1 MSTPT
6 FVVGGKAEHIIVI
19 LVLVSPAVAANPR
32 QSVFASARFSW
43 GGYRILDGAV
53 AQPASVA
60 PVQLSLPRIIQL
72 IKRCHDCVLVST
84 CPLGV
89 VEIEV
94 VATQTGEVGEN
105 DTYMQADRMD
115 DQQVGDKTLILF
127 SYLTQ

>member
-1 MSTPT
+1 MSTLT

-19 LVLVSPAVAANPR
+19 LVLVSQAIVANPW
-32 QSVFASARFSW
+32 QCVFASARFSG

-72 IKRCHDCVLVST
+72 IKRRHDCILVSA
-84 CPLGV
+84 CPLSV
-89 VEIEV
+89 IEIEV

-105 DTYMQADRMD
+105 DTYME
-115 DQQVGDKTLILF
+115 
-127 SYLTQ
+127 S